1 MEVNR
6 IIKLIAKFTASRYG
20 CSLNA
25 IRSNSGVGVHVPT
38 EVKEARGAALH
49 LTMFFGMK
57 LTDMCDYLGK
67 LNYGN
72 ATALRKKFIA
82 ETDKGEIKR
91 LQMDAGNNLIV

>member
-1 MEVNR
+1 
-6 IIKLIAKFTASRYG
+6 
-20 CSLNA
+20 
-25 IRSNSGVGVHVPT
+25 
-38 EVKEARGAALH
+38 
-49 LTMFFGMK
+49 
-57 LTDMCDYLGK
+57 MCDYLGK